1 MEFVRDAAMVA
12 LSMLTLHVEMMQEAS
27 AATLETN
34 AAKSYTIQRLS
45 MNVNHVTQRARPSKS
60 IQRFAQQSKTSTNGL
75 VIRTLTQ
82 SWLHQASLR
91 WRMVALVSS
100 FSENVHH
107 STTAAP
113 VLLSVTA
120 QDRSDSLSTPRT

>member
-12 LSMLTLHVEMMQEAS
+12 LSMLTLHVEMTQEAS

-34 AAKSYTIQRLS
+34 AAKLFTIQRLS
-45 MNVNHVTQRARPSKS
+45 MNVNHATRQVRPSKS
-60 IQRFAQQSKTSTNGL
+60 IRRFAQQSKTFTNGL

-82 SWLHQASLR
+82 SWLLQALLR
-91 WRMVALVSS
+91 WKMVALVSS
-100 FSENVHH
+100 SLENAHH

-113 VLLSVTA
+113 VLLSVTP
-120 QDRSDSLSTPRT
+120 QDRLDS